1 LVRCA
6 NAVKKNRKNAEGLE
20 VAEQTEGCW
29 YGKKWS
35 LRSCRPPRLGWAP
48 GNDVCSV
55 VRRDSNVSSQI
66 TSSLVAGVATSRCQ
80 MYCQDTSRVA
90 VADEAFG
97 AVVVS

>member
-1 LVRCA
+1 
-6 NAVKKNRKNAEGLE
+6 
-20 VAEQTEGCW
+20 
-29 YGKKWS
+29 
-35 LRSCRPPRLGWAP
+35 
-48 GNDVCSV
+48 VCSV

-66 TSSLVAGVATSRCQ
+66 TSSRCQ